1 MSEYGNRKVMCVPS
15 ALQIEDVRKLIA
27 ESKEKS
33 TTNWRNAEYV
43 KIKMGK
49 YLINIMF
56 FGVYYII
63 MCGLIF
69 YNVTFPISYDFMMSG
84 KYGALWFMWYVFAWF
99 IVMMLIRRPFINK
112 NRRIYEKCVRNGSIV
127 ENVFKDSEKQI
138 LDVYDN
144 VMKFIDSYR
153 HITDDTGYTYSLNEA
168 NDTLVVEHPIPIG
181 KKQEKYYF
189 GPYLAQIVDEE
200 SGVIDFSKLDV
211 LYGLI

>member
-1 MSEYGNRKVMCVPS
+1 MPS
-15 ALQIEDVRKLIA
+15 ALQIEDVRKLIT

-33 TTNWRNAEYV
+33 TTNWRNAGYV
-43 KIKMGK
+43 KIKIGK
-49 YLINIMF
+49 YIINIMF
-56 FGVYYII
+56 FGVYLII
-63 MCGLIF
+63 CSLAL
-69 YNVTFPISYDFMMSG
+69 YHVTFPISYDFMMSHR
-84 KYGALWFMWYVFAWF
+84 YGALWFMWYVYAWF
-99 IVMMLIRRPFINK
+99 VVMMLIRQPFINK

-144 VMKFIDSYR
+144 VMKFIDSYG
-153 HITDDTGYTYSLNEA
+153 HIADDTGYIYSLNET
-168 NDTLVVEHPIPIG
+168 NDTLVVEHSIPIG

>member
-15 ALQIEDVRKLIA
+15 ALQIEDVRKLIT

-33 TTNWRNAEYV
+33 TTNWRNAGYV
-43 KIKMGK
+43 KIKIGK
-49 YLINIMF
+49 YIINIMF
-56 FGVYYII
+56 FGVYLII
-63 MCGLIF
+63 CSLAL
-69 YNVTFPISYDFMMSG
+69 YHVTFPISYDFMMSHR
-84 KYGALWFMWYVFAWF
+84 YGALWFMWYVYAWF
-99 IVMMLIRRPFINK
+99 VVMMLIRQPFINK

-144 VMKFIDSYR
+144 VMKFIDSYG
-153 HITDDTGYTYSLNEA
+153 HIADDTGYIYSLNET
-168 NDTLVVEHPIPIG
+168 NDTLVVEHSIPIG

>member
-15 ALQIEDVRKLIA
+15 ALQIEDVRKLIT

-33 TTNWRNAEYV
+33 TTNWRNAGYV
-43 KIKMGK
+43 KIKIGK
-49 YLINIMF
+49 YIINIMF
-56 FGVYYII
+56 FGVY
-63 MCGLIF
+63 LITCSLAL
-69 YNVTFPISYDFMMSG
+69 YHVTFPISYDFMMSHR
-84 KYGALWFMWYVFAWF
+84 YGALWFMWYVYAWF
-99 IVMMLIRRPFINK
+99 VVMMLIRQPFINK

-144 VMKFIDSYR
+144 VMKFIDSYG
-153 HITDDTGYTYSLNEA
+153 HIADDTGYIYSLNET
-168 NDTLVVEHPIPIG
+168 NDTLVVEHSIPIG

>member
-33 TTNWRNAEYV
+33 TTNWQNAEYV

-49 YLINIMF
+49 YLIF
-56 FGVYYII
+56 FGVYLII
-63 MCGLIF
+63 GSLAL
-69 YNVTFPISYDFMMSG
+69 YHVTFPISYDFMMSDR
-84 KYGALWFMWYVFAWF
+84 YGALWFMWYVYAWF
-99 IVMMLIRRPFINK
+99 VVMMLIRQPFINK

-144 VMKFIDSYR
+144 VMKFIDSYG
-153 HITDDTGYTYSLNEA
+153 HMADDTGYTYSLNET

>member
-33 TTNWRNAEYV
+33 TTNWQNAEYV

-49 YLINIMF
+49 YLI
-56 FGVYYII
+56 YLII
-63 MCGLIF
+63 GSLAL
-69 YNVTFPISYDFMMSG
+69 YHVTFPISYDFMMSDR
-84 KYGALWFMWYVFAWF
+84 YGALWFMWYVYVWF
-99 IVMMLIRRPFINK
+99 VVMMLIRQPFINK

-144 VMKFIDSYR
+144 VMKFIDSYG
-153 HITDDTGYTYSLNEA
+153 HIADDTGYTYSLNET

-200 SGVIDFSKLDV
+200 SGVIDFSKLDA
-211 LYGLI
+211 LYGLM

>member
-1 MSEYGNRKVMCVPS
+1 MSGYGNRKVMCVPS
-15 ALQIEDVRKLIA
+15 ALQIEDVRKLIT

-43 KIKMGK
+43 KIKIGK
-49 YLINIMF
+49 YIINIMF
-56 FGVYYII
+56 FGVYLII
-63 MCGLIF
+63 CSLAL
-69 YNVTFPISYDFMMSG
+69 YHVTFPISYDFMMSHR
-84 KYGALWFMWYVFAWF
+84 YGALWFMWYVYAWF
-99 IVMMLIRRPFINK
+99 VVMMLIRQFFINK

-144 VMKFIDSYR
+144 VMKFIDSYG
-153 HITDDTGYTYSLNEA
+153 HIADDTGYTYSLNET

-200 SGVIDFSKLDV
+200 SGVIDLSKLDV

>member
-15 ALQIEDVRKLIA
+15 ALQIEDVRKLIT

-33 TTNWRNAEYV
+33 TTNWRNAGDV
-43 KIKMGK
+43 KIKIGK
-49 YLINIMF
+49 YIINIMF
-56 FGVYYII
+56 FGVYLII
-63 MCGLIF
+63 CSLAL
-69 YNVTFPISYDFMMSG
+69 YHVTFPISYDFMMSHR
-84 KYGALWFMWYVFAWF
+84 YGALWFMWYVYAWF
-99 IVMMLIRRPFINK
+99 VVMMLIRQPFINK

-144 VMKFIDSYR
+144 VMKFIDSYG
-153 HITDDTGYTYSLNEA
+153 HIADDTGYIYSLNET
-168 NDTLVVEHPIPIG
+168 NDTLVVEHSIPIG

>member
-15 ALQIEDVRKLIA
+15 ALQIEDVRKLIT

-33 TTNWRNAEYV
+33 TTNWRNAGYV
-43 KIKMGK
+43 KIKIGK
-49 YLINIMF
+49 YIINIMF
-56 FGVYYII
+56 FGGYLII
-63 MCGLIF
+63 CSLAL
-69 YNVTFPISYDFMMSG
+69 YHVTFPISYDFMMSHR
-84 KYGALWFMWYVFAWF
+84 YGALWFMWYVYAWF
-99 IVMMLIRRPFINK
+99 VVMMLIRQPFINK

-144 VMKFIDSYR
+144 VMKFIDSYG
-153 HITDDTGYTYSLNEA
+153 HIADDTGYIYSLNET
-168 NDTLVVEHPIPIG
+168 NDTLVVEHSIPIG

>member
-33 TTNWRNAEYV
+33 TTNWQNAEYV

-49 YLINIMF
+49 YLINIIF
-56 FGVYYII
+56 FGVYLII
-63 MCGLIF
+63 GSLAL
-69 YNVTFPISYDFMMSG
+69 YHVTFPISYDFMMSDR
-84 KYGALWFMWYVFAWF
+84 YGALWFMWYVYAWF
-99 IVMMLIRRPFINK
+99 VVMMLIRQPFINK

-144 VMKFIDSYR
+144 VMKFIDSYG
-153 HITDDTGYTYSLNEA
+153 HMADDTGYTYSLNET
-168 NDTLVVEHPIPIG
+168 NDTLVVEHSMPIG
-181 KKQEKYYF
+181 IKQEKYYF

-200 SGVIDFSKLDV
+200 GGVIDFSKLDA
-211 LYGLI
+211 LYGLV

>member
-1 MSEYGNRKVMCVPS
+1 MSGYGNRKVMCVPS
-15 ALQIEDVRKLIA
+15 ALQIEDVRKLIT

-43 KIKMGK
+43 KIKIGK
-49 YLINIMF
+49 YIINIMF
-56 FGVYYII
+56 FGVYLII
-63 MCGLIF
+63 CSLAL
-69 YNVTFPISYDFMMSG
+69 YHVTFPISYDFMMSHR
-84 KYGALWFMWYVFAWF
+84 YGALWFMWYVYAWF
-99 IVMMLIRRPFINK
+99 VVMMLIRQPFINK

-144 VMKFIDSYR
+144 AMKFIDSYG
-153 HITDDTGYTYSLNEA
+153 HIADDTGYIYSLNET
-168 NDTLVVEHPIPIG
+168 NDTLVVEYSMPIG
-181 KKQEKYYF
+181 IKQEKYYF

-200 SGVIDFSKLDV
+200 SGVIDFSKLDA

>member
-33 TTNWRNAEYV
+33 TTNWQNAEYV

-49 YLINIMF
+49 YLINIIF
-56 FGVYYII
+56 FGVYLII
-63 MCGLIF
+63 GSLAL
-69 YNVTFPISYDFMMSG
+69 YHVTFSISYDFMMSDR
-84 KYGALWFMWYVFAWF
+84 YGALWFMWYVYVWF
-99 IVMMLIRRPFINK
+99 VVMMLIRQPFINK

-144 VMKFIDSYR
+144 VMKFIDSYG
-153 HITDDTGYTYSLNEA
+153 HIADDTGYTYSLNET

-200 SGVIDFSKLDV
+200 SGVIDFSKLDA
-211 LYGLI
+211 LYGLM

>member
-15 ALQIEDVRKLIA
+15 ALQIEDVRKLIT

-33 TTNWRNAEYV
+33 TTNWRNAGYV
-43 KIKMGK
+43 KIKIGK
-49 YLINIMF
+49 YIINIMF
-56 FGVYYII
+56 FGVYLII
-63 MCGLIF
+63 CSLAL
-69 YNVTFPISYDFMMSG
+69 YHVTFPISYDFMMSHR
-84 KYGALWFMWYVFAWF
+84 YGALWFMWYVYAWF
-99 IVMMLIRRPFINK
+99 VVMMLIRQPFINK

-144 VMKFIDSYR
+144 VMKFIDSYG
-153 HITDDTGYTYSLNEA
+153 HIADDTGYIYSLNET
-168 NDTLVVEHPIPIG
+168 NDTLVVERSIPIG

>member
-15 ALQIEDVRKLIA
+15 ALQIEDVRKLIT

-33 TTNWRNAEYV
+33 TTNWRNAGYV
-43 KIKMGK
+43 KIKIGK
-49 YLINIMF
+49 YIINIMF
-56 FGVYYII
+56 FGVYLII
-63 MCGLIF
+63 CSLAL
-69 YNVTFPISYDFMMSG
+69 YHVTFPISYDFMMSHR
-84 KYGALWFMWYVFAWF
+84 YGALWFMWYVYAWF
-99 IVMMLIRRPFINK
+99 VVMMLIRQPFINK

-144 VMKFIDSYR
+144 VMKFIDSYG
-153 HITDDTGYTYSLNEA
+153 HIADDTGYIYSLNET
-168 NDTLVVEHPIPIG
+168 NDTLVVEYSIPIG